1 MKFTMFEKQ
10 SHSIKMKAATV
21 MASVI
26 LAVALPWMFHAL
38 GRVLNIGTSAGEIFL
53 PMHFP
58 VMIAGFL
65 AGPAAGLAAG
75 ILSPVI
81 SFMIT
86 GMPVPLMLPF
96 IAIELAAYGA
106 VSGAVSNVRMNGTL
120 KVLAVQAA
128 GRAVRAVAI
137 LFAVYALS
145 SKVNAHIIY
154 TSIVTGLPGIA
165 LQLLTVPYIVKKMKN
180 E

>member
-10 SHSIKMKAATV
+10 THSVKTKMATV
-21 MASVI
+21 IASVI

-58 VMIAGFL
+58 VMLAGFL
-65 AGPAAGLAAG
+65 AGPAAGLTAG

-86 GMPVPLMLPF
+86 GMPASLMLPF
-96 IAIELAAYGA
+96 IVVELAVYGA
-106 VSGAVSNVRMNGTL
+106 VSGVVSNVRSRQSNKSRCDTFCRIRFVIKGKCTHYIHKYYNGYSGYCFT
-120 KVLAVQAA
+120 AS
-128 GRAVRAVAI
+128 
-137 LFAVYALS
+137 Y
-145 SKVNAHIIY
+145 N
-154 TSIVTGLPGIA
+154 TSTR
-165 LQLLTVPYIVKKMKN
+165 
-180 E
+180 

>member
-10 SHSIKMKAATV
+10 THSVKTKMATV
-21 MASVI
+21 IASVI

-58 VMIAGFL
+58 VMLAGFL
-65 AGPAAGLAAG
+65 AGPAAGLTAG

-86 GMPVPLMLPF
+86 GMPASLMLPF
-96 IAIELAAYGA
+96 IAVELAVYGA
-106 VSGAVSNVRMNGTL
+106 VSGVVSNVRMNGTL
-120 KVLAVQAA
+120 KVLAVQTA
-128 GRAVRAVAI
+128 GRAIRAAVI

-154 TSIVTGLPGIA
+154 TSIITGIPGIA
-165 LQLLTVPYIVKKMKN
+165 LQLLIIPQLVKKMKN